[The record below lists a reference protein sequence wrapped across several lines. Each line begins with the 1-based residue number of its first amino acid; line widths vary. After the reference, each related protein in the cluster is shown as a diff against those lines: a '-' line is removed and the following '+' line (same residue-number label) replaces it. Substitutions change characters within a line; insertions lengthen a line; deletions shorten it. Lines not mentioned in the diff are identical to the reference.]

1 MRKPSL
7 GERISRIVFALLFGA
22 LGVWVLS
29 MAIKGETPAQPLDK
43 PGDALIMG
51 VFGGMFLTIGVASIA
66 YALLEGTKHGVTIV
80 ASLMTAGLVLAG
92 LCFLTTAI
100 MQPGEIVSSSSLNGV
115 EISRSKGG
123 IGGAIV
129 FSIVGALPIIFV
141 RQLFRASKRSLTKGR

>member
-7 GERISRIVFALLFGA
+7 GERVSRIIFALLFAG
-22 LGVWVLS
+22 LGVWVIS

-51 VFGGMFLTIGVASIA
+51 IFGSMFCMIGVASTA

-80 ASLMTAGLVLAG
+80 ASLMTAGLVLCG
-92 LCFLTTAI
+92 LCFLSTAI
-100 MQPGEIVSSSSLNGV
+100 MQPGEIVSTSSVNGV
-115 EISRSKGG
+115 EVSRSKGG
-123 IGGAIV
+123 IGGIIA

-141 RQLFRASKRSLTKGR
+141 RPLFRASKRSLTKGR